1 MNGIIL
7 LIILVVVVVAALIA
21 LVPLAVRGYRLYR
34 SARRAQAELV
44 PIADGL
50 AQRADLAAQKAAA
63 LGDKGM
69 ALTERLEEL
78 QRSVSRAAV
87 LMQAAREAA
96 APWDRL
102 RRYVK

>member
-1 MNGIIL
+1 MNGTIL

-21 LVPLAVRGYRLYR
+21 LVPLGLRGYRLYR

-50 AQRADLAAQKAAA
+50 ARRADLAAQKAAA
-63 LGDKGM
+63 LGDRGM
-69 ALTERLEEL
+69 ELSARLDEL
-78 QRSVSRAAV
+78 QRSINRAAV
-87 LMQAAREAA
+87 LMQAMREAA